1 MQRCA
6 VDAVTP
12 PKSSNKWKS
21 VDVDS
26 LMVVVVKS
34 FVIIVRNMKI
44 DIIVNKTGQTFY
56 FIEKIYAEN
65 INIYGNGKKE
75 KKHERE
81 NVHFDIFH
89 GKNNFLK
96 NINVAALCSDVL
108 VIGVRRYFLLWLWNY
123 SGEFLAC
130 VLAQ

>member
-12 PKSSNKWKS
+12 PKSSNKSKS

-26 LMVVVVKS
+26 PMVVVVKS

-44 DIIVNKTGQTFY
+44 DIIVNKTGQKAFY
-56 FIEKIYAEN
+56 FIEKIY
-65 INIYGNGKKE
+65 IYIYGNGKKE

-89 GKNNFLK
+89 GKNNF
-96 NINVAALCSDVL
+96 
-108 VIGVRRYFLLWLWNY
+108 
-123 SGEFLAC
+123 
-130 VLAQ
+130 